1 MPLQRESFLV
11 LEELKDGAAAFSLW
25 RILTDLNVWVASN
38 GEAELFRG
46 EWSHLAIPEPITSAV
61 EALRAVWGPP
71 LVPDANRLAV
81 ACSTVWEWAEGE
93 GLGEVALQFGD
104 LAARLEPHSAARA
117 STAGRLCRRQSEC
130 VRGTMWFRRAS
141 RLARLQ
147 HAELDFAIARLG
159 WGNLEAD
166 LGRFSHAEVHAV
178 KAYRAALR
186 VGRRSLAA
194 SAYHDLLTIK
204 IHTESFEQA
213 SAFARDAAAFYR
225 ADHPRFPAFAHDVAY
240 LWSRQG
246 FYSSAIPLYELVL
259 DWIGLPSERVV
270 VLANLSRA
278 AGVCR
283 DRLRYERAYQAIE
296 SIWLA
301 GHRVPACALYHTAQ
315 GCRAFE
321 EWHRALLYCE
331 RAIGTAR
338 AGGNAFELARA
349 EELRAELDR
358 RLPGD
363 GDILPPE
370 GGEVDELRE
379 KLTQK
384 LKSLPPGEHRST
396 VPPEKYPIER

>member
-1 MPLQRESFLV
+1 MPLPRDALSV
-11 LEELKDGAAAFSLW
+11 LEEVEDSGWAFSLW
-25 RILTDLNVWVASN
+25 RILADLNTWVAFA
-38 GEAELFRG
+38 GHPHLFRG
-46 EWSHLAIPEPITSAV
+46 EWPRLDVPEPITA
-61 EALRAVWGPP
+61 AMDAFAAVWGRPF
-71 LVPDANRLAV
+71 VPDGGRLAA
-81 ACSTVWEWAEGE
+81 ACSTVWEWAESK
-93 GLGEVALQFGD
+93 GLGEVALQFGE
-104 LAARLEPHSAARA
+104 LAARLDPDSAARA
-117 STAGRLCRRQSEC
+117 STAGRLCRRQSER

-147 HAELDFAIARLG
+147 RSEIDFAIAHLG

-166 LGRFSHAEVHAV
+166 LGRFTQAEAHAV

-204 IHTESFEQA
+204 IHTEDFEQA
-213 SAFARDAAAFYR
+213 SAFAREAVTFYR
-225 ADHPRFPAFAHDVAY
+225 ADHPRFPALAHDVAY

-246 FYSSAIPLYELVL
+246 FYSSAVPLYELVL
-259 DWIGLPSERVV
+259 DWISLPSERVV

-296 SIWLA
+296 TIRQE
-301 GHRVPACALYHTAQ
+301 GHRVPASALYHTAQ

-321 EWHRALLYCE
+321 EWLRAQSYCE
-331 RAIGTAR
+331 SAIAAAR
-338 AGGNAFELARA
+338 VGGNALALAQA
-349 EELRAELDR
+349 EELRTELR
-358 RLPGD
+358 SRLPSD
-363 GDILPPE
+363 VDIIPPK

-379 KLTQK
+379 KLARK
-384 LKSLPPGEHRST
+384 LRKLASCEHPAN